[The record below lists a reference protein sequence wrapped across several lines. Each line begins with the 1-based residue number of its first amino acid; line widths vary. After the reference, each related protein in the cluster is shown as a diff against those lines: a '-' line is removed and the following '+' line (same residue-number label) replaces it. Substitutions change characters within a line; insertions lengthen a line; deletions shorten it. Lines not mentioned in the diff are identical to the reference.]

1 VDASCILDG
10 LLLLVEVTLGNRD
23 AEAFAVGVD
32 SLLEGEESVYEDG
45 CCCSAATREEGN
57 EEDNSSDSPLSYL
70 DTNIAIS
77 SPAAHSLVMRRV
89 FILLLKVTQTDSF
102 LS

>member
-1 VDASCILDG
+1 MDASCILDG

-32 SLLEGEESVYEDG
+32 GLLEGEESVYEDG

-77 SPAAHSLVMRRV
+77 SPAA
-89 FILLLKVTQTDSF
+89 SF
-102 LS
+102 SSNEESFYLIIESDTN